1 MYLEKT
7 VLLYINLCDETWL
20 GYLLLEITERRL
32 LVSVPSSCSS
42 KGALNLE
49 QVQVSRLSVTNHAW
63 VFVVTAVVKSFL
75 GEWTLE

>member
-20 GYLLLEITERRL
+20 GYFLVWITERWL

-63 VFVVTAVVKSFL
+63 VFEVMAVVKCYL

>member
-20 GYLLLEITERRL
+20 GYLLLEITERQL

-63 VFVVTAVVKSFL
+63 VFVVTAVVKCYL